1 MLIVTTENEC
11 FAKYVQSAVGSEVM
25 RRSIYRLSECVVLQV
40 AFSRPTARLDFAFEA
55 HLNHGT
61 AAVID
66 GRLLYLPT
74 RARRV
79 VVGQ

>member
-1 MLIVTTENEC
+1 M
-11 FAKYVQSAVGSEVM
+11 
-25 RRSIYRLSECVVLQV
+25 VLQV

-74 RARRV
+74 RALSTHRV